1 MLRSMSAVNTSLI
14 DTYPNSLSF
23 VPKGTV
29 DPNVEA
35 LVGYNG
41 GTYVRIDTVTGAV
54 TSIGN
59 LGSGYSSSGDIV
71 RLPIPGNAELL
82 VYVIA
87 VIVAGIIALTT
98 PEVDGWRFLWA
109 FTLLT
114 IGYVISR
121 GLAKATRVLER

>member
-1 MLRSMSAVNTSLI
+1 MT
-14 DTYPNSLSF
+14 TTP
-23 VPKGTV
+23 T
-29 DPNVEA
+29 DPNEPA
-35 LVGYNG
+35 
-41 GTYVRIDTVTGAV
+41 RP
-54 TSIGN
+54 TSYTI
-59 LGSGYSSSGDIV
+59 GSGGDIV
-71 RLPIPGNAELL
+71 RLPRLGNAELL

>member
-1 MLRSMSAVNTSLI
+1 VSTAPT
-14 DTYPNSLSF
+14 
-23 VPKGTV
+23 
-29 DPNVEA
+29 DPNEPA
-35 LVGYNG
+35 RPSSY
-41 GTYVRIDTVTGAV
+41 TIR
-54 TSIGN
+54 
-59 LGSGYSSSGDIV
+59 SSSGDIV